1 MLLIKQILSDI
12 YKKRQMAN
20 ICITIV
26 KCKQLF
32 SGESSLMSL
41 QIQSIRQTE
50 AESKTNS
57 SHDTI
62 DVADIT
68 RTALVKVSVE

>member
-1 MLLIKQILSDI
+1 
-12 YKKRQMAN
+12 MAN

-50 AESKTNS
+50 AESKTNY
-57 SHDTI
+57 SHVTI

-68 RTALVKVSVE
+68 RTALVKESME